1 MSAATMAR
9 HPTPPNPP
17 GPPPTPSPPKHTD
30 HATHLRNIWNLGLKE
45 FRSLSRD
52 FAMVF
57 LIVFMFSAS
66 IYADARAKPE
76 SLSRASIAVVDEDGS
91 QLSGRIVAAL
101 QPPQF
106 LPPEHVGLADMDRG
120 LDAGR
125 HTFVLDIPPN
135 FQRDVLAGRSPAL
148 QLNID
153 ATRQGQAQ
161 TGAGYIQN
169 IIADEVR
176 AFVQRMRAP
185 APQPVEL
192 VPRAMFNPNLEASWF
207 AAINAIINNVTMLGI
222 LLTGAALIREREHG
236 TIEHLLVMPVTPLEI
251 MLSKIWAMGVVVLV
265 ASSFSLQVMV
275 KGVLGITVAG
285 SAVLFGAGTL
295 LYLFAAASIGI
306 YMGTIA
312 RSMPQF
318 GLMSI
323 LVLLPL
329 QILSGGVTPR
339 ESMPEAIQAIMALA
353 PTTHYVSLAQAI
365 LFRGAGVDVVWP
377 AFAMV
382 AAIGAVFLGLAHHRL
397 RHTIGTMQN

>member
-1 MSAATMAR
+1 
-9 HPTPPNPP
+9 
-17 GPPPTPSPPKHTD
+17 
-30 HATHLRNIWNLGLKE
+30 
-45 FRSLSRD
+45 
-52 FAMVF
+52 
-57 LIVFMFSAS
+57 
-66 IYADARAKPE
+66 
-76 SLSRASIAVVDEDGS
+76 
-91 QLSGRIVAAL
+91 
-101 QPPQF
+101 
-106 LPPEHVGLADMDRG
+106 
-120 LDAGR
+120 
-125 HTFVLDIPPN
+125 
-135 FQRDVLAGRSPAL
+135 
-148 QLNID
+148 
-153 ATRQGQAQ
+153 
-161 TGAGYIQN
+161 
-169 IIADEVR
+169 
-176 AFVQRMRAP
+176 
-185 APQPVEL
+185 
-192 VPRAMFNPNLEASWF
+192 
-207 AAINAIINNVTMLGI
+207 
-222 LLTGAALIREREHG
+222 
-236 TIEHLLVMPVTPLEI
+236 MPVTPLEI

-382 AAIGAVFLGLAHHRL
+382 AAIGAVFLTLAHHRL